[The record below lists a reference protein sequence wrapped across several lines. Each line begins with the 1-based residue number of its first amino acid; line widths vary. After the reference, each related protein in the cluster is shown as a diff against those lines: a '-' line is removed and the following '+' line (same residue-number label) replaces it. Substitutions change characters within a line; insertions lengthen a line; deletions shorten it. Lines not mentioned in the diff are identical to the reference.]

1 MLGKVTWLKEFIC
14 ALKWVWHI
22 LSVLSRH
29 GRFHDAYFI
38 ALFYLDAFFKF
49 HLALVL
55 YSAMR
60 PTLNNLHHFR
70 EKENKRLQQQH
81 VSFFHENNR
90 MLLHISQA
98 FKLFLSSFLCKKRT
112 CEWVI
117 TQKYNYVINYSPSC
131 LSKPVR
137 PSFIFRTQMKI
148 FLM

>member
-1 MLGKVTWLKEFIC
+1 MYDVSTSKYNFWKICPKVSI
-14 ALKWVWHI
+14 
-22 LSVLSRH
+22 SVLSRH

-60 PTLNNLHHFR
+60 PTWNNLHHFR

-90 MLLHISQA
+90 MLLHICRA
-98 FKLFLSSFLCKKRT
+98 FKLFLSSFP

-117 TQKYNYVINYSPSC
+117 KGIVHPKYNSVINYSPSC

-137 PSFIFRTQMKI
+137 PSFIFRTQNKI